1 MSLVNHNMLKGDA
14 FEYVVILNKSFVI
27 GEQNVE
33 FRDVGLDN
41 FSISTGI
48 EIVELVVL
56 ADEPALIFSFVIVHQ
71 AVEVGPCFYFF
82 SPLMQCGQ
90 RGQYQEGSKSSFV
103 HE

>member
-1 MSLVNHNMLKGDA
+1 MSLVDHNMLKGDA
-14 FEYVVILNKSFVI
+14 FEYVVIFDKSFVI

-33 FRDVGLDN
+33 FRNVRLDD

-48 EIVELVVL
+48 EIEKLVIL
-56 ADEPALIFSFVIVHQ
+56 TDEPALIFSFVIVHQ
-71 AVEVGPCFYFF
+71 TVEVSPCFYFF
-82 SPLMQCGQ
+82 SPLMQSGQ